1 MKNQTQTY
9 VILSEQ
15 TWNKNIVNNLFI
27 IQKKINWILIDKRKD
42 FNLDYLDA
50 IKADIIFIPHWS
62 YIIPKEIYEKFE
74 CIVFHMTDLPFG
86 RGGSPLQNLISRG
99 IYSTKIS
106 ALKVEKGIDSG
117 DIYLKENLEL
127 KGNAT
132 EIFNRAN
139 QIIQKMIISIIQKK
153 IEPIPQKGKI
163 TEFKRRKTHES
174 NIEKLETLSKVYDYI
189 RMLDAD
195 GYPKAYLE
203 NKFFKFEFN
212 DAKFKNKNEITAT
225 VKIKM
230 KKDEK

>member
-1 MKNQTQTY
+1 MEN
-9 VILSEQ
+9 VIILSEKS
-15 TWNKNIVNNLFI
+15 WNQDLVKSLTKKND
-27 IQKKINWILIDKRKD
+27 KINWILIDKQLD
-42 FNLDYLDA
+42 FNIKNLDF
-50 IKADIIFIPHWS
+50 INPFKIFIPHWS
-62 YIIPKEIYEKFE
+62 YLISEEIFQKYE

-106 ALKVEKGIDSG
+106 ALKVDEGIDSG

-153 IEPIPQKGKI
+153 IEPSPQKGKV
-163 TEFKRRKTHES
+163 TEFKRRKPHES

-212 DAKFKNKNEITAT
+212 DANFKNKNEI
-225 VKIKM
+225 II
-230 KKDEK
+230 

>member
-1 MKNQTQTY
+1 MQSII
-9 VILSEQ
+9 ILSEKS
-15 TWNKNIVNNLFI
+15 WNQNLVKSLKQKND
-27 IQKKINWILIDKRKD
+27 KINWILINKKLD
-42 FNLDYLDA
+42 FNIKKLDV
-50 IKADIIFIPHWS
+50 INPFKIFIPHWS
-62 YIIPKEIYEKFE
+62 YIIPEEIFQKYE
-74 CIVFHMTDLPFG
+74 CVVFHMTDLPYG

-99 IYSTKIS
+99 IDSTKIS

-127 KGNAT
+127 KGNAN
-132 EIFNRAN
+132 EIFIRAN
-139 QIIQKMIISIIQKK
+139 KIIQKMIISIIQKK
-153 IEPIPQKGKI
+153 IEPIPQTGKI
-163 TEFKRRKTHES
+163 TEFKRRKPHES

-203 NKFFKFEFN
+203 NNFLKFEFN

-225 VKIKM
+225 VKIKIKT